1 MKRIT
6 FTIDGHSFST
16 DFSSSFSQDPNTDFS
31 TAEEN
36 IEEIIEEREKCIK
49 EILEV
54 TGKHYGWYKE
64 ITGNKNWILYDTEQ
78 YEVRNFDDIEHIVFG
93 RDLMDAET
101 FLCVRKDFKGKLH
114 LPINAST
121 CSFMFVDINIPEI
134 DLTEFDT
141 TNVVNMDYMFLKAN
155 LGDCFNLG
163 SSTNAQADS
172 LVSSIN
178 AQATNTESTFT
189 KADLGDRLKVNSSTN
204 TQANDAYQNILTFN
218 TEGVTSM
225 SGMFKDCKVKYL
237 DLSSLR
243 TRNVIDFSD
252 MFCNCNDL
260 IDLNVDG
267 FDTSQAEDLCG
278 MFHGCHKL
286 TQLNVKYFNVNSVLN
301 MSYLFSGCRSLKVID
316 LEGWNFSQVKNA
328 NEMFGYCEKLEKII
342 ANFNFKI
349 VRGMATM
356 FDECFCLS
364 EVDLTHSDL
373 SHVFDFGCMF
383 FNCEGLKEIRF
394 SQGIWQKAEYTLSMF
409 GNCKALERLNLPD
422 VVLDDVIRSYAMF
435 DDCDSLKEIYMEHPF
450 NLDKYEHELIFGN
463 CKAEVKKSTEWQ

>member
-6 FTIDGHSFST
+6 FTIDGHSFSQ
-16 DFSSSFSQDPNTDFS
+16 DFSSDFNT
-31 TAEEN
+31 EEER
-36 IEEIIEEREKCIK
+36 EEILEEREKCVK

-54 TGKHYGWYKE
+54 TGKYYDWYKE

-78 YEVRNFDDIEHIVFG
+78 YEVRNYDDIEHLVFG
-93 RDLMDAET
+93 RYLLDAET

-114 LPINAST
+114 LPINSST
-121 CSFMFVDINIPEI
+121 CSFMFVDSNVHEI

-141 TNVVNMDYMFLKAN
+141 TNVVNMDYMFLKA
-155 LGDCFNLG
+155 
-163 SSTNAQADS
+163 
-172 LVSSIN
+172 
-178 AQATNTESTFT
+178 
-189 KADLGDRLKVNSSTN
+189 DLGDRLKVNSSTT
-204 TQANDAYQNILTFN
+204 TQDNGADRNILTFN

-225 SGMFKDCKVKYL
+225 SGMFKDCKVKHL

-243 TRNVIDFSD
+243 THNVTDFSD
-252 MFCNCNDL
+252 MFYNCDSL

-267 FDTSQAEDLCG
+267 FDTSNAEDFNG

-286 TQLNVKYFNVNSVLN
+286 TQLNVKHFNVNSVLH
-301 MSYLFSGCRSLKVID
+301 MSYLFSGCRRLKVIN
-316 LEGWNFSQVKNA
+316 LEGWDFSQIRDV
-328 NEMFGYCEKLEKII
+328 NEMFGYCGKLEKII
-342 ANFNFKI
+342 ANFNFNMIK
-349 VRGMATM
+349 GMAFM
-356 FDECFCLS
+356 FDCCTKLS

-373 SHVFDFGCMF
+373 SRVFDFGYMF
-383 FNCEGLKEIRF
+383 FNCEGLKKISF
-394 SQGIWQKAEYTLSMF
+394 SQGVWQKAKYTLGMF

-422 VVLDDVIRSYAMF
+422 VDLNDVVRSYAMF

>member
-6 FTIDGHSFST
+6 FTIDGHSFSQ
-16 DFSSSFSQDPNTDFS
+16 DFSSDFNT
-31 TAEEN
+31 EEER
-36 IEEIIEEREKCIK
+36 EEILEEREKCVK

-54 TGKHYGWYKE
+54 TGKYYDWYKE

-78 YEVRNFDDIEHIVFG
+78 YEVRNYDDIEHLVFG
-93 RDLMDAET
+93 RYLLDAET

-121 CSFMFVDINIPEI
+121 CSFMFVDSNVHEI

-141 TNVVNMDYMFLKAN
+141 TNVVNMDYMFLKA
-155 LGDCFNLG
+155 
-163 SSTNAQADS
+163 
-172 LVSSIN
+172 
-178 AQATNTESTFT
+178 
-189 KADLGDRLKVNSSTN
+189 DLGDRLSLGSTTT
-204 TQANDAYQNILTFN
+204 TQINGADRNILTFN

-225 SGMFKDCKVKYL
+225 SGMFKDCKVKHL

-243 TRNVIDFSD
+243 THNVTDFSD
-252 MFCNCNDL
+252 MFYNCDSL

-267 FDTSQAEDLCG
+267 FDTSNAEDFNG

-286 TQLNVKYFNVNSVLN
+286 TQLNVKHFNVNSVLH
-301 MSYLFSGCRSLKVID
+301 MSYLFSGCRRLKVID
-316 LEGWNFSQVKNA
+316 LKGWDFSQIRDA
-328 NEMFGYCEKLEKII
+328 NEMFGYCGKLEKII
-342 ANFNFKI
+342 ANFNFNMIK
-349 VRGMATM
+349 GMAFM
-356 FDECFCLS
+356 FDCCTKLS

-373 SHVFDFGCMF
+373 SHVFDFGYMF
-383 FNCEGLKEIRF
+383 FNCEGLKKISF
-394 SQGIWQKAEYTLSMF
+394 SQGVWQKAKYTLGMF

-422 VVLDDVIRSYAMF
+422 VDLNDVVRSYAMF

>member
-6 FTIDGHSFST
+6 FTIDGHSFSQG
-16 DFSSSFSQDPNTDFS
+16 FSSDFS
-31 TAEEN
+31 TAEEREEI

-54 TGKHYGWYKE
+54 TGKHYDWYKE

-78 YEVRNFDDIEHIVFG
+78 YEVRDYDDIEHLVFG
-93 RDLMDAET
+93 RYLLDAET

-121 CSFMFVDINIPEI
+121 CSFMFVDSNVHEI

-141 TNVVNMDYMFLKAN
+141 TNVVNMDYMFLKAD
-155 LGDCFNLG
+155 LGDC
-163 SSTNAQADS
+163 
-172 LVSSIN
+172 
-178 AQATNTESTFT
+178 
-189 KADLGDRLKVNSSTN
+189 LKVNSSTT
-204 TQANDAYQNILTFN
+204 TQANDADRNILTFN

-225 SGMFKDCKVKYL
+225 SGMFKDCKVKHL

-243 TRNVIDFSD
+243 THNVTDFSD
-252 MFCNCNDL
+252 MFYNCDSL

-267 FDTSQAEDLCG
+267 FDTSNAEDFNG
-278 MFHGCHKL
+278 MFHGCNKL
-286 TQLNVKYFNVNSVLN
+286 TQLNVKHFNVNSVLH
-301 MSYLFSGCRSLKVID
+301 MSYLFSGCRRLKVID
-316 LEGWNFSQVKNA
+316 LEGWDFSQIRDA
-328 NEMFGYCEKLEKII
+328 NEMFGYCGKLEKII
-342 ANFNFKI
+342 ANFNFNMIK
-349 VRGMATM
+349 GMAFM
-356 FDECFCLS
+356 FDCCTKLS

-373 SHVFDFGCMF
+373 SRVFDFGYTF
-383 FNCEGLKEIRF
+383 FNCEDLKKISF
-394 SQGIWQKAEYTLSMF
+394 SQGVWQKGKYTLGMF

-422 VVLDDVIRSYAMF
+422 VDLNDVVRSYAMF

>member
-6 FTIDGHSFST
+6 FTIDGHSFSQ
-16 DFSSSFSQDPNTDFS
+16 DFSSDLS
-31 TAEEN
+31 
-36 IEEIIEEREKCIK
+36 IEEEREEILEEREKCVK
-49 EILEV
+49 EISEI

-64 ITGNKNWILYDTEQ
+64 ITGNKNWILYNTEQ
-78 YEVRNFDDIEHIVFG
+78 YEIRNYDDIEHLVFG
-93 RDLMDAET
+93 RYLLDAET

-141 TNVVNMDYMFLKAN
+141 TNVVNMDYMFLKA
-155 LGDCFNLG
+155 
-163 SSTNAQADS
+163 
-172 LVSSIN
+172 
-178 AQATNTESTFT
+178 
-189 KADLGDRLKVNSSTN
+189 DLGDSFSLGSITN
-204 TQANDAYQNILTFN
+204 TQANDAGRNILTLN

-225 SGMFKDCKVKYL
+225 SGMFKDCKVKHL

-243 TRNVIDFSD
+243 THNVIDFSD
-252 MFCNCNDL
+252 MFYNCDSL

-267 FDTSQAEDLCG
+267 FDTSNAEDFNG
-278 MFHGCHKL
+278 MFHGCNKL
-286 TQLNVKYFNVNSVLN
+286 TQLNVKHFNANSVLH
-301 MSYLFSGCRSLKVID
+301 MSYLFSGCRRLQVID
-316 LEGWNFSQVKNA
+316 LEGWDFSQVSDA
-328 NEMFGYCEKLEKII
+328 NEMFGYCRKLEKII
-342 ANFNFKI
+342 ANFNFNMIK
-349 VRGMATM
+349 GMAFM
-356 FDECFCLS
+356 FDCCTKLS

-373 SHVFDFGCMF
+373 SHVFDFGYMF
-383 FNCEGLKEIRF
+383 FNCEGLKKISF
-394 SQGIWQKAEYTLSMF
+394 SQGVWQKAKYTLGMF

-422 VVLDDVIRSYAMF
+422 VDLNDVVRSYAMF